1 MPFRRI
7 GAGITLV
14 VMLAACG
21 SAAPAGSTPPGATP
35 APGASATAPAITT
48 PAAVTTPA
56 PVATV
61 APVAGELDACPL
73 ITKEEA
79 AAAIGVAV
87 VRADGAGGG
96 CLYYGEDDAVVLTL
110 GTVNDQYGLAAL
122 STYLDDPANELV
134 PGIGD
139 KTVIYQA
146 DAQYAGRSL
155 YSRKG
160 TKGFHID
167 VLVPDMTDAEAKT
180 ALIALATIVAGRI

>member
-14 VMLAACG
+14 VMLAACS

-35 APGASATAPAITT
+35 APGASATA
-48 PAAVTTPA
+48 AAVTTPA

-87 VRADGAGGG
+87 VRADGAGGA
-96 CLYYGEDDAVVLTL
+96 CLYYGEDDAYLVGL

-122 STYLDDPANELV
+122 NMYIDDPANELV

-167 VLVPDMTDAEAKT
+167 VLVSDMTDAEAKT